1 MAEYTNYEKLKL
13 VENGNSIKKAYASD
27 CNIKKIKGT
36 EYHVP
41 LPTLYLWFIIIKS
54 ICVIRNDRSC
64 ASIIRFDAKNC
75 RSGVMAK
82 M

>member
-41 LPTLYLWFIIIKS
+41 LPTLYLWFIIIK
-54 ICVIRNDRSC
+54 R
-64 ASIIRFDAKNC
+64 ASVSLGMIEVAHL
-75 RSGVMAK
+75 
-82 M
+82 